1 MLTVFFLILLMT
13 TLDASESPQ
22 RDLLK
27 GDVRDGLYAQY
38 CASTDP
44 AEKQRIAEF
53 NSELCRGK
61 GNKGDFARL
70 QGDLNRVV
78 EKHSRGNMKGVWS
91 E

>member
-1 MLTVFFLILLMT
+1 MLIILIVGT
-13 TLDASESPQ
+13 KVHPSESPQ

-38 CASTDP
+38 CASTDQ
-44 AEKQRIAEF
+44 AEKRRIAEF

-70 QGDLNRVV
+70 QCDLNRVI
-78 EKHSRGNMKGVWS
+78 EKHNAGNMKGIYK
-91 E
+91 